1 MSPWKAAERAGASDV
16 AIWRADP
23 TALSRLPLGEFEE
36 GPLLQVV
43 ARRILL
49 AARLPPGLIALFIGR
64 RGGTRRVLELTSYWR
79 GVRRALRDRYT
90 WRQLTQGTTILV
102 YHAVGAD
109 GEKASRFIVPRRSFE
124 RQMRTLA
131 RSRPVLTLEDFVALH
146 QAHRLPP
153 ARSVVITFDDG
164 YRDTRELAA
173 PVLAR
178 LRLPATVF
186 LVSTRV
192 GDGMIWEG
200 DGELARRPLVSWED
214 VDELRENGFEIGAHT
229 RTHPILTE
237 LPPDEL
243 DSEIAGSR
251 ADLADRLGV
260 PPCAFAYPYGKWS
273 VAAAEA
279 ARRAG
284 FTSALTVS
292 AGRNGPATP
301 LHALRR
307 TLIYGSDS
315 RLRFALGVAFGD
327 TTILERTR
335 QRLWGSRRA

>member
-1 MSPWKAAERAGASDV
+1 MSPWKAAERAGADDV
-16 AIWRADP
+16 ATWRADP

-49 AARLPPGLIALFIGR
+49 AARLPPGLIALLVGR
-64 RGGTRRVLELTSYWR
+64 REGARGLLELTSYWR
-79 GVRRALRDRYT
+79 GVRRALRDRDT
-90 WRQLTQGTTILV
+90 WLKLTQGTTILV

-109 GEKASRFIVPRRSFE
+109 GEKPSRFIVPRRSFE

-131 RSRPVLTLEDFVALH
+131 RRCPVLTLDDLVALH
-146 QAHRLPP
+146 RTHRLPP

-164 YRDTRELAA
+164 YEDTRKLAA

-178 LRLPATVF
+178 LRLPATLF

-192 GDGMIWEG
+192 GEGMVWQG

-214 VDELRENGFEIGAHT
+214 VDALRQRGLEIGAHT

-237 LPPDEL
+237 LPEDEL
-243 DSEIAGSR
+243 DPEIAGSR
-251 ADLADRLGV
+251 TDLAERLGA
-260 PPCAFAYPYGKWS
+260 PPSAFAYPYGKWN
-273 VAAAEA
+273 VATAEA

-307 TLIYGSDS
+307 TLVYGSDS
-315 RLRFALGVAFGD
+315 RLRFRLGLAFGD
-327 TTILERTR
+327 TTILDRLR
-335 QRLWGSRRA
+335 QRLRGSRRA

>member
-1 MSPWKAAERAGASDV
+1 MSPWKAAERAGADDV
-16 AIWRADP
+16 ATWRADP
-23 TALSRLPLGEFEE
+23 AALSRLPLGEFEE

-49 AARLPPGLIALFIGR
+49 ALRLPPRIMALFIGGR
-64 RGGTRRVLELTSYWR
+64 EGTRRILELTSYWR
-79 GVRRALRDRYT
+79 GVRRALRDRDT

-109 GEKASRFIVPRRSFE
+109 GEKPSRFILPRRSFE
-124 RQMRTLA
+124 WQMRTLA
-131 RSRPVLTLEDFVALH
+131 RRRRVLTLDDLVALH
-146 QAHRLPP
+146 RTNRLPP

-178 LRLPATVF
+178 LRLPATLF
-186 LVSTRV
+186 LVSGLV
-192 GDGMIWEG
+192 GDDKVWQG
-200 DGELARRPLVSWED
+200 DGELTGRPLMSWED
-214 VDELRENGFEIGAHT
+214 VDALRAHGFDLGAHT

-237 LPPDEL
+237 LAPEQL
-243 DSEIAGSR
+243 DAEIAGSR
-251 ADLADRLGV
+251 ADLGKRLGA
-260 PPCAFAYPYGKWS
+260 PPTAFAYPYGKWN

-284 FTSALTVS
+284 FSSALTVS

-335 QRLWGSRRA
+335 QRLWSRRRA

>member
-1 MSPWKAAERAGASDV
+1 MSHWKAAERAGADDV

-43 ARRILL
+43 ARRIVL
-49 AARLPPGLIALFIGR
+49 ALRLPPGLIALFIGR
-64 RGGTRRVLELTSYWR
+64 REGTRRVLEITSYWR
-79 GVRRALRDRYT
+79 GVRRALRDRNT
-90 WRQLTQGTTILV
+90 WRQLTQGTTILA
-102 YHAVGAD
+102 YHAVGVE
-109 GEKASRFIVPRRSFE
+109 GEKPSRFILPRRAFE

-131 RSRPVLTLEDFVALH
+131 RRRRVLALDEFVALRRT
-146 QAHRLPP
+146 HRLPP
-153 ARSVVITFDDG
+153 ARSLVITFDDG
-164 YRDTRELAA
+164 YQDTRELAS

-178 LRLPATVF
+178 LQLPATLF

-192 GDGMIWEG
+192 GEGVVWEG

-214 VDELRENGFEIGAHT
+214 VDDLRENGFEIGAHT

-237 LPPDEL
+237 LSPNEL
-243 DSEIAGSR
+243 NGEIAGSR
-251 ADLADRLGV
+251 ADLAERLGA
-260 PPCAFAYPYGKWS
+260 PPHAFAYPHGKWNE
-273 VAAAEA
+273 AAAEA

-284 FTSALTVS
+284 FSSAVTVR

-307 TLIYGSDS
+307 TLVHGTDS

-327 TTILERTR
+327 TAILDRAR
-335 QRLWGSRRA
+335 QRLSRRRGA